1 MREITKTI
9 SLPLDG
15 KETTFRL
22 SKLDAFSGARLLK
35 LLSSLPNAE
44 GQRELPLAELL
55 LLLPEEKLEA
65 LMRVCLTHAE
75 ISLPAGYVP
84 VFREDC
90 WGLPDLQYETALCLR
105 LTGEVAD
112 WTLRGFF
119 VEGGQPS

>member
-84 VFREDC
+84 VFKEDC
-90 WGLPDLQYETALCLR
+90 WGLPDLEYETALCLR